1 MKHCV
6 PRRTWIAAP
15 AFVCGVALAAAFG
28 RCATSMAA
36 DQTYTIQLFHPRQ
49 LDDLQRVRVVVNQT
63 LEDIV
68 KKGEH
73 EVSHKTQKRRIE
85 FTAAYDVMEI
95 DKAGLPTRL
104 NCTVEKAMAKV
115 DPGPLTELVK
125 PNSILDV
132 EIKDGKPN
140 IQPASD
146 LVKLAPESTPL
157 LGMLIMLS
165 TAANESRLE
174 SMVGTS
180 QPQKLK
186 GTWPIKTAAVVKEL
200 ADFDP
205 QLKEKAV
212 TGNGELSAVTK
223 SNGKEVLEVSYVFRA
238 RSANP
243 IGGAPPGGDV
253 SPMGATQETTGRIEV
268 PPDQSTGPVSQ
279 KVKVVTDR
287 KYLKKAAERDRDK
300 TPQDEIMRA
309 TDTADIHIEY
319 LQRGLPSKK

>member
-1 MKHCV
+1 MK
-6 PRRTWIAAP
+6 PSDKRRIWFAAP
-15 AFVCGVALAAAFG
+15 ALLCGLSLAAACCP
-28 RCATSMAA
+28 CAISMAEEP
-36 DQTYTIQLFHPRQ
+36 TYTIQLFHPRQ
-49 LDDLQRVRVVVNQT
+49 LDDLQRVHVVVNQT

-73 EVSHKTQKRRIE
+73 EQSHKTQKRRIE
-85 FTAAYDVMEI
+85 FTASYDVLEI

-104 NCTVEKAMAKV
+104 NCTVEKATAKV
-115 DPGPLTELVK
+115 DPGALLELVK

-132 EIKDGKPN
+132 EIKDGKPI

-146 LVKLAPESTPL
+146 LVKLAPEAQPL

-186 GTWPIKTAAVVKEL
+186 GTWPIKTAAVAKEL

-212 TGNGELSAVTK
+212 TGTGELTAVTK
-223 SNGKEVLEVSYVFRA
+223 SSGKDVLEVSYTFRA
-238 RSANP
+238 RSAMAV
-243 IGGAPPGGDV
+243 GGAPGGDMT
-253 SPMGATQETTGRIEV
+253 PMGATLETTGKIEV
-268 PPDQSTGPVSQ
+268 PPDHSTGPISQ
-279 KVKVVTDR
+279 KVKVVTER
-287 KYLKKAAERDRDK
+287 KYLKKPGERDRDK

-309 TDTADIHIEY
+309 TDAADIHVDY
-319 LQRGLPSKK
+319 LQRGIPIKK